1 MILTQRLQCFHTLY
15 LELPEGQHA
24 AKGRSQRHKKTAPER
39 AAIDYWSDI
48 LSCYTDQTQQA
59 GAEKP
64 HRWRDRH
71 FANIAIVHS
80 P

>member
-1 MILTQRLQCFHTLY
+1 MLPYPCIWSY
-15 LELPEGQHA
+15 LKVSYAAIGSSQH
-24 AKGRSQRHKKTAPER
+24 HKKTAPER

-64 HRWRDRH
+64 HRWRYRH
-71 FANIAIVHS
+71 FADITIVYS